1 MSSRAMLMMRLRFMN
16 KCKKF
21 NKIREKRSEK
31 IVINRMTSVD
41 KDAKKKKKWS
51 ECSFRKRKLIE
62 KKEKM
67 ARSPKKKQ
75 RNLDSILVEVQ

>member
-1 MSSRAMLMMRLRFMN
+1 MYSRAMLMTRLRFMN

-21 NKIREKRSEK
+21 NKIREKMSEK
-31 IVINRMTSVD
+31 IAINRMMNDD

-51 ECSFRKRKLIE
+51 ECSFRKRKPIE

-75 RNLDSILVEVQ
+75 RNLDSILVEVL